1 MKAEE
6 QAMKARHT
14 QSRKAD
20 CRAFRVIQK
29 ETGCAVSFFEDYE
42 KAKEWVLPVS

>member
-1 MKAEE
+1 MKAGE

-20 CRAFRVIQK
+20 SRTFKGIHNK
-29 ETGCAVSFFEDYE
+29 TGCAVSFFEDYE